1 METYER
7 IRELRKNHLKMSQ
20 AAFAAR
26 LGTSRD
32 VIKNIELNALK
43 KPDQKLSLMKLICNE
58 FNVSE
63 DWLLDGVGEMF
74 VETPQD
80 VMGRLVAEFD
90 LDEFAAGAVLE
101 YLKLDDDRRAMLRD
115 FVARLMPYLDLA
127 GPADE
132 HKGLAEMSIDEK
144 VDDYRRQL
152 EAKEK
157 AEEKSQ
163 VLRRDA

>member
-1 METYER
+1 MEIYER
-7 IRELRKNHLKMSQ
+7 IRVLRKDHLNMTQ
-20 AAFAAR
+20 TEFAER
-26 LGTSRD
+26 LGVTRS
-32 VIKNIELNALK
+32 VIKNIELNALA
-43 KPDQKLSLMKLICNE
+43 KPDQKLSLMKLICKE

-74 VETPQD
+74 IKTPED
-80 VMGRLVAEFD
+80 TMGRLIAEFD

-132 HKGLAEMSIDEK
+132 RKGLAEMSIDEK

-152 EAKEK
+152 EAKKK
-157 AEEKSQ
+157 AADESQ
-163 VLRRDA
+163 VIRKDA